1 MMELPKH
8 LNPKIS
14 KLKGKLLAAH
24 KKKHTH
30 TPSWKTSTTK
40 TNTGFWNVGHRKSIA
55 D

>member
-30 TPSWKTSTTK
+30 THHPEKHLQQK
-40 TNTGFWNVGHRKSIA
+40 KILDFEM
-55 D
+55 